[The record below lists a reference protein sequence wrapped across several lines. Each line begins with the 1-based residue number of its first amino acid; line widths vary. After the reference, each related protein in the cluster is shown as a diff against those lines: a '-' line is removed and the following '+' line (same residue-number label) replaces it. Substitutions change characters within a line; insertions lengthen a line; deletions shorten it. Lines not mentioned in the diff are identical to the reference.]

1 MLNRKDVEGNSHGLS
16 EGPVPTII
24 CCKDGG
30 KSYKTT
36 VMIADFKA
44 GILTL
49 DLQALTFSGK
59 G

>member
-1 MLNRKDVEGNSHGLS
+1 MDSLKVLS
-16 EGPVPTII
+16 LHFI

-49 DLQALTFSGK
+49 DLQALKFSGK